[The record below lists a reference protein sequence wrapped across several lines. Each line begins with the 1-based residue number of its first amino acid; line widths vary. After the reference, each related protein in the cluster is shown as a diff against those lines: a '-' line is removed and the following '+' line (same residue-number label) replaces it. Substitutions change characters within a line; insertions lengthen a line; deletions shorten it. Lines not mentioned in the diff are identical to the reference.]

1 MNCELQLLIVLHV
14 VVHKLILKL
23 ILPFWLAP
31 WNGLGRFFFGFCL
44 LKFFFGR
51 DTKVAISVVESNEL
65 LGNFLV
71 VLEKFSQLVSE
82 LLDCQLVANVFVDDV
97 VVALVDTA

>member
-1 MNCELQLLIVLHV
+1 MNCELQLLIVLNGI
-14 VVHKLILKL
+14 VHTLILKL
-23 ILPFWLAP
+23 TLPFWLAP
-31 WNGLGRFFFGFCL
+31 WNGLGRFLFGFCL
-44 LKFFFGR
+44 LKFLFGR

-65 LGNFLV
+65 LGDFLV

-82 LLDCQLVANVFVDDV
+82 LLDRQLVANVFVDNV